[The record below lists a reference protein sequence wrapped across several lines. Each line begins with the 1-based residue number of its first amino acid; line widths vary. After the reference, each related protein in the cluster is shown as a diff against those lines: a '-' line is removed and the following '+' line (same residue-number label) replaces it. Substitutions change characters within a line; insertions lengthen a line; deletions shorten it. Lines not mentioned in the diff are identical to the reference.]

1 MCKHKAWVTSALIGP
16 DILYILWLL
25 CLLVIIV
32 NHITVQGGCVI
43 SSQFQQIS
51 LITGYVLVKCLLL
64 GTVHYNWSDFLAAA
78 GISSNYWSHP
88 YLIVWKEKRRKW
100 WPVTFEQGED
110 GSHMGSQ
117 RLKDIECE
125 LGEQKKS
132 TAKITKLCLAAI
144 KVTTRVENTMT
155 KMMMIIPGL
164 GVTGEPLARA
174 CGKERWHQLTG
185 RGQL

>member
-1 MCKHKAWVTSALIGP
+1 M
-16 DILYILWLL
+16 
-25 CLLVIIV
+25 
-32 NHITVQGGCVI
+32 
-43 SSQFQQIS
+43 
-51 LITGYVLVKCLLL
+51 
-64 GTVHYNWSDFLAAA
+64 
-78 GISSNYWSHP
+78 
-88 YLIVWKEKRRKW
+88 
-100 WPVTFEQGED
+100 TFEQGED

-144 KVTTRVENTMT
+144 KVMMRVMKKITAT
-155 KMMMIIPGL
+155 IMMIIPGL

-174 CGKERWHQLTG
+174 CGKERRHQLTG